1 MLNVPHSSRLSSH
14 FIKFGLFILVLFSM
28 TGRADSQGKP
38 SWVSNE
44 LLVGFRPGISDRQAE
59 NLYRAHGAQKIEDLA
74 KINVHRIRVPAQALE
89 AVENAL
95 SRRPEVKFVERNYR
109 LSPDFIPSDPLYPSQ
124 WHLPKVSADLAWE
137 ISQGAPSVVVAI
149 LDSGVDP
156 THPDLATK
164 LVAGYNFYNN
174 NTNTSDVYGHGTKVA
189 GTAAAICNNAAGVA
203 SPACQNRIMPIRV
216 TDTTGAGYVSA
227 IANGLT
233 WAVDH
238 GAKVMN
244 LSFAGVAGIST
255 ITNAAQYV
263 VNHGG
268 VVVAAAGNCGCFD
281 STPQNPYMISVSATD
296 SSDSLA
302 SFSSQGNYV
311 DVAAPGVGI
320 YTTTSGGGYG
330 APSGTSFSSPLT
342 AGVVALIMSVNPG
355 LKPAEVESLLEANAD
370 NLGLPGYDT
379 AYGHGR
385 INAYRAVAAAATNS
399 PPPDTTAP
407 VAKIDSPANGATVS
421 GGVSVGVSA
430 SDNVGVTRV
439 DLYVDGGLYASDTAA
454 PYSFYW
460 DTTRVGD
467 GAHTLAAVAH
477 DAANNA
483 GTSANVSVSVNNAPV
498 VSDTQPPV
506 VTMNAPTSA
515 AKGNKLTVTVTATDN
530 VGVVKVELYVD
541 GALVGTDSSVPYS
554 FTINTGKFAAG
565 QHTLQAKAYD
575 PSGNVGVSSPATFT
589 K

>member
-1 MLNVPHSSRLSSH
+1 MLKATHFTRLSSRLLEY
-14 FIKFGLFILVLFSM
+14 GLLILVVLSV
-28 TGRADSQGKP
+28 TGTALCQSQP

-44 LLVGFRPGISDRQAE
+44 LLVGFRPGISRRQAE
-59 NLYRAHGAQKIEDLA
+59 NLYRAHGGQKLEELS

-95 SRRPEVKFVERNYR
+95 SQRPEIKFVERNYR
-109 LSPDFIPSDPLYPSQ
+109 LSPDFIPSDPLYSSQ
-124 WHLPKVSADLAWE
+124 WHLTKVSADLAWE
-137 ISQGAPSVVVAI
+137 ISQGTASVVVAI

-156 THPDLATK
+156 THPDLAAK

-174 NTNTSDVYGHGTKVA
+174 NTVTSDVYGHGTKVA

-281 STPQNPYMISVSATD
+281 STPENPYIISVSATD
-296 SSDSLA
+296 SADNLA

-320 YTTTSGGGYG
+320 YTTTTGGGYG
-330 APSGTSFSSPLT
+330 APSGTSFSSPLA
-342 AGVVALIMSVNPG
+342 AGVVALMMSVNPG
-355 LKPAEVESLLEANAD
+355 LKPSQVESLLEANAD
-370 NLGLPGYDT
+370 NFGLPGYDT
-379 AYGHGR
+379 AYGNGR
-385 INAYRAVAAAATNS
+385 INAYRAVAAAATGS

-407 VAKIDSPANGATVS
+407 VTNIDAPSNGATVS
-421 GGVSVGVSA
+421 GGVSVAVSA

-439 DLYVDGGLYASDTAA
+439 DLYVDSALYASDTAA

-460 DTTRVGD
+460 DTTKVGN
-467 GAHTLAAVAH
+467 GTHTLAAVGR

-483 GTSANVSVSVNNAPV
+483 GTSTTVSVSVNNAPA

-506 VTMNAPTSA
+506 VTMNPPASA
-515 AKGNKLTVTVTATDN
+515 AKGNRLTVTVNATDN
-530 VGVVKVELYVD
+530 VGVVKVELYLD
-541 GALVGTDSSVPYS
+541 GALVGTDASVPYS
-554 FTINTGKFAAG
+554 FTINTSKLAAG

-575 PSGNVGVSSPATFT
+575 PSGNMGVSSPVVFT